1 LPPAPEKDH
10 RMLAQQIALKDL
22 AGVAI
27 ELEHA
32 GIERQHVLGRDFGGR
47 RGGLAGNRRHIGRKG
62 LGVCVSSAAGQQY
75 CCREV
80 TIALHVHTPRQN
92 MTHDSHGFVLERSI
106 PSLARRASDICD
118 NISRWLRDR

>member
-32 GIERQHVLGRDFGGR
+32 GIERQHVLGRDFG
-47 RGGLAGNRRHIGRKG
+47 
-62 LGVCVSSAAGQQY
+62 
-75 CCREV
+75 
-80 TIALHVHTPRQN
+80 
-92 MTHDSHGFVLERSI
+92 
-106 PSLARRASDICD
+106 
-118 NISRWLRDR
+118 